1 MTDATRHRRTARGQQ
16 ALRSLLGLL
25 VAAAVC
31 GGGWLL
37 LHEPAGRK
45 GDLDHDEQILAD
57 SSDEPVTR
65 VAGDG
70 PLRLPDDAPFTL
82 EDATLEYRIEAND
95 AQAAV
100 FGLPAERVRTWGMR
114 VRPEAG
120 PMQRATLL
128 AEMAA
133 GGADIDAEQIENPQS
148 EFTTI
153 TGTWNGMLL
162 LVNMH
167 RGTTITVT
175 LVDR

>member
-1 MTDATRHRRTARGQQ
+1 MTDATRHRRTGRGQQ
-16 ALRSLLGLL
+16 ILRSLLGLL
-25 VAAAVC
+25 AATAVC

-37 LHEPAGRK
+37 LHEPAGHK
-45 GDLDHDEQILAD
+45 GDLDRDEQILAD
-57 SSDEPVTR
+57 SSAEPVTR
-65 VAGDG
+65 VAGGG

-82 EDATLEYRIEAND
+82 EGATLEYRIEAND

-100 FGLPAERVRTWGMR
+100 FGLPAERVRTWGLH
-114 VRPEAG
+114 VKSGAG
-120 PMQRATLL
+120 PVQRATLL
-128 AEMAA
+128 TAMTA
-133 GGADIDAEQIENPQS
+133 GGADIDTGQIENPQS